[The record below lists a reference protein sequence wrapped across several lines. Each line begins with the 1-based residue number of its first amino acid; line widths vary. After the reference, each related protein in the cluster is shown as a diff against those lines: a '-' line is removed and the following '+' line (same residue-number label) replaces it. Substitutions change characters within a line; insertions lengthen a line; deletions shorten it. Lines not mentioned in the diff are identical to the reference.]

1 MNEMKKIF
9 LLSNTEQLNT
19 GPEPTPHYH
28 PSFTLFRHASQS
40 LDVYVVLLNGILQ
53 CILSKK
59 KKNIL
64 TKCIVQGIG
73 NFNKHTHTHK
83 K

>member
-28 PSFTLFRHASQS
+28 PSFTLFRHASQITRCICGIIEWNSSMYFVQKKTS
-40 LDVYVVLLNGILQ
+40 LQSVLY
-53 CILSKK
+53 KA
-59 KKNIL
+59 
-64 TKCIVQGIG
+64 
-73 NFNKHTHTHK
+73 
-83 K
+83 